1 MSDHVSLL
9 SWAAR
14 PALLEAAREPGL
26 LMALLLADLMSP
38 SLWEFREKIR
48 LKTAADGAAAA
59 DGGRADGGRADD
71 AGAPERRADDRPAL
85 VMEEIHE
92 YMDHHLFHASPLE
105 IEEIWG
111 RLDLHEERARLG
123 ADEVDYAVD
132 VIRRGLEERRDMG
145 ILTGKQDILPL
156 MDAGMLPDYEYST
169 IDVIR
174 AHRRRLHHGKH
185 KPLGVTSCA
194 DEAVLSAALAWA
206 AGHVPLEGV
215 VVFGSPLHYTTLVE
229 RHGRGYWFNGKHEYH
244 DAGSWARV
252 CGAQDVESPAS
263 ECGAHDAESRARE
276 GRSRDAEPRAPES
289 AAPGVERGAREDAPP
304 GAAAVQRAFEARQQG
319 LDRLVTPLGGH
330 RFHTNESTLSA
341 ARLARTGEWLTRF
354 FGAELRPI
362 AEARERGIRFLPDP
376 LDEACLRALDE
387 AADAAAVRRLL
398 KELARQYPGSIM
410 ELAHYAFR
418 DLWVEHPEAY
428 LEAAARGHL
437 TRKRAA
443 GVTSLAGALDVV
455 REVAGRD
462 SIFDDLERIALP
474 DEVLLFGTGAHRD
487 RALLL
492 YTILRHAPYLDQA
505 EKDALQLVFTD
516 VDSFVLAGDD
526 VIAVTALR
534 RCEGASEL
542 PGRVLLRLPRPSA
555 AASG

>member
-1 MSDHVSLL
+1 MSDDISLL

-14 PALLEAAREPGL
+14 PALLEAAREPAL

-38 SLWEFREKIR
+38 SLWDFREKIR

-59 DGGRADGGRADD
+59 DRGRADGGRAAD
-71 AGAPERRADDRPAL
+71 AGPPERPTGERPEL
-85 VMEEIHE
+85 IMEEIHE
-92 YMDHHLFHASPLE
+92 YMDRHLFHASPLE
-105 IEEIWG
+105 VEEIWG
-111 RLDLHEERARLG
+111 CLDLNEERARLG
-123 ADEVDYAVD
+123 SSEVDYAVA

-156 MDAGMLPDYEYST
+156 LDAGVFPDYEYST

-185 KPLGVTSCA
+185 KPLGITSCA

-252 CGAQDVESPAS
+252 CGVRDV
-263 ECGAHDAESRARE
+263 ECGARVCGSTEVESRAREGAPPDAESRARE
-276 GRSRDAEPRAPES
+276 G
-289 AAPGVERGAREDAPP
+289 APP

-330 RFHTNESTLSA
+330 RFHTNESTLSP

-354 FGAELRPI
+354 FGAELRQI
-362 AEARERGIRFLPDP
+362 AEARRRGIRFVPDP

-443 GVTSLAGALDVV
+443 GITCLAGALDVV

-474 DEVLLFGTGAHRD
+474 DEVLLFGTGTHRD

-492 YTILRHAPYLDQA
+492 YTLLRHAPYLNRA
-505 EKDALQLVFTD
+505 EKDALQLVFTEA
-516 VDSFVLAGDD
+516 DSFVLAGDAE
-526 VIAVTALR
+526 IGVTALR
-534 RCEGASEL
+534 RCEGAPEL
-542 PGRVLLRLPRPSA
+542 PGGVLLRLPRPSA
-555 AASG
+555 PASC

>member
-1 MSDHVSLL
+1 MSDDVSLL

-48 LKTAADGAAAA
+48 LKTAGDRAAAVQARPA
-59 DGGRADGGRADD
+59 D
-71 AGAPERRADDRPAL
+71 ERPAEERPAL
-85 VMEEIHE
+85 VMEEIHD
-92 YMDHHLFHASPLE
+92 YMDRRLFHASPLE
-105 IEEIWG
+105 VEEIWG
-111 RLDLHEERARLG
+111 CLDLDEERARLG
-123 ADEVDYAVD
+123 ADEVDYAVA

-156 MDAGMLPDYEYST
+156 LDAGRLPDYEYST

-174 AHRRRLHHGKH
+174 AHRRHLHRGKH

-215 VVFGSPLHYTTLVE
+215 VVFGSPLHYSTLVE
-229 RHGRGYWFNGKHEYH
+229 RHGRGYWFNGKREYH
-244 DAGSWARV
+244 DAESWARV
-252 CGAQDVESPAS
+252 CGSHGGDSPAQA
-263 ECGAHDAESRARE
+263 CGSHGGDAPAQACGSHDAESRAQ
-276 GRSRDAEPRAPES
+276 DC
-289 AAPGVERGAREDAPP
+289 APP
-304 GAAAVQRAFEARQQG
+304 GAAAVQKAFEARQQG

-362 AEARERGIRFLPDP
+362 AEARERGIRFSPDP
-376 LDEACLRALDE
+376 LDETCLRALDE
-387 AADAAAVRRLL
+387 ATDAAAVRRLL
-398 KELARQYPGSIM
+398 KELAREYPGSIM

-428 LEAAARGHL
+428 VEAAARGHL
-437 TRKRAA
+437 TRGRAA
-443 GVTSLAGALDVV
+443 GIASLAGALDVV

-474 DEVLLFGTGAHRD
+474 DEVLLFGTGTHRD

-492 YTILRHAPYLDQA
+492 FTLLCHAPYLDRA

-516 VDSFVLAGDD
+516 ADSFVLVGDE
-526 VIAVTALR
+526 ALGATALR
-534 RCEGASEL
+534 RCEGAPEL
-542 PGRVLLRLPRPSA
+542 PGRVLLRLPRPA
-555 AASG
+555 EAC

>member
-1 MSDHVSLL
+1 MSDDISLL

-14 PALLEAAREPGL
+14 PALLEAAREPAL

-38 SLWEFREKIR
+38 SLWDFREKIH
-48 LKTAADGAAAA
+48 LKTAVEGAAAVHGRSA
-59 DGGRADGGRADD
+59 DGGRAAD
-71 AGAPERRADDRPAL
+71 AGPPERPADDRPEL
-85 VMEEIHE
+85 IMEEIYE
-92 YMDHHLFHASPLE
+92 YMDRHLFHASPLE
-105 IEEIWG
+105 VEEIWG
-111 RLDLHEERARLG
+111 CLDLNEERARLG
-123 ADEVDYAVD
+123 SGEVDYAVA

-156 MDAGMLPDYEYST
+156 MDAGTFPDYEYST

-185 KPLGVTSCA
+185 KPLGITSCA

-252 CGAQDVESPAS
+252 CWAREAECGARVCGSRDSESPA
-263 ECGAHDAESRARE
+263 R
-276 GRSRDAEPRAPES
+276 ES
-289 AAPGVERGAREDAPP
+289 APP
-304 GAAAVQRAFEARQQG
+304 DAAAVQRAFEARQQG

-330 RFHTNESTLSA
+330 RFHTNESTLSP
-341 ARLARTGEWLTRF
+341 ARLARTVEWLTRF

-362 AEARERGIRFLPDP
+362 VEARERGIRFLPDP
-376 LDEACLRALDE
+376 LDEACLRVLDE

-418 DLWVEHPEAY
+418 GLWVEHPEAY
-428 LEAAARGHL
+428 LAAAARGHL
-437 TRKRAA
+437 TRRRAA
-443 GVTSLAGALDVV
+443 GITCLAGALDAV

-474 DEVLLFGTGAHRD
+474 DEVLLFGAGTHRD

-492 YTILRHAPYLDQA
+492 YTLLRHAPYLKRA
-505 EKDALQLVFTD
+505 EKDALQLVFTEAH
-516 VDSFVLAGDD
+516 SFVLVGDAA
-526 VIAVTALR
+526 IGATAMR
-534 RCEGASEL
+534 RCESASEL
-542 PGRVLLRLPRPSA
+542 PGRVLLRLPRPAA
-555 AASG
+555 AASC